1 MRFEVFKNGKKMD
14 KFLVCGA
21 YMFGTDGT
29 SMRRTKITFSEGCV
43 TCEKPNADTAGLALL
58 WPIEGFGRILLPTT
72 CLPERER
79 PYCLNLE
86 IARARLM
93 QTISCREDW
102 SLFDGADELE
112 EVSSQAQTLFVQAI
126 QLSREPEKASLLADR
141 SLRKAMVFS
150 EKLSLRQAET
160 LFRNRRRNKG
170 FGRGWIGCRADL
182 ALIEDS
188 AYTDKLA
195 QMATLVQIPVRWADV
210 EPEKGALDFSTL
222 DRAIEVLGHKHVH
235 VALGPLLRFT
245 KEDLPPW
252 LVEQDPTFEKIR
264 DAAYHFVTE
273 MAMRYRRKVHRWLVL
288 GGINAHN
295 CLGFNVEQIL
305 EVTRAANMA
314 VKAVNSRAF
323 KVIEVSDL
331 WGEYYASIPNTI
343 APVGYMDMV
352 LQSGIPFDGF
362 AFCMRFGKN
371 QLGMHVRDMMQI
383 SNLLDYFSV
392 MGKPLLITGVEVPS
406 AEGEGPFDGRV
417 AGVWHRKWDHVRQAL
432 WLEQFYG
439 ITLGRT
445 SVESVIY
452 GRLADASDAAIT
464 HSGLLD
470 KNLAPK
476 ESYRILSRLRETVQ
490 GTRGGKAT
498 PGDG

>member
-1 MRFEVFKNGKKMD
+1 VQFEVFKSGKKVE

-29 SMRRTKITFSEGCV
+29 SMRRTKISFADGSV

-102 SLFDGADELE
+102 SLFDGSDELD
-112 EVSSQAQTLFVQAI
+112 EVSRQAQSLFVQAI
-126 QLSREPEKASLLADR
+126 QQSRNPEQASLLADR

-160 LFRNRRRNKG
+160 LFRNRRRSKG
-170 FGRGWIGCRADL
+170 FGRGWLGCRLDL
-182 ALIEDS
+182 NRVNDGDYIE
-188 AYTDKLA
+188 KLA
-195 QMATLVQIPVRWADV
+195 KVATLVQIPVSWADL
-210 EPEKGALDFSTL
+210 EREKGSFDFSTI
-222 DRAIEVLGHKHVH
+222 DRAVEVLGHRHIH

-245 KEDLPPW
+245 PQDLPTW
-252 LVEQDPTFEKIR
+252 VAAGEPTFEKVR

-288 GGINAHN
+288 GGLNANN
-295 CLGFNVEQIL
+295 CLGFNVEQVL

-323 KVIEVSDL
+323 KVIEISDL
-331 WGEYYASIPNTI
+331 WGEYYASVPNTI

-362 AFCMRFGKN
+362 AFNMRFGKN

-383 SNLLDYFSV
+383 SNLLDYFSI
-392 MGKPLLITGVEVPS
+392 MGKPLLITGVEIPS
-406 AEGEGPFDGRV
+406 ADGEGPFDGRV
-417 AGVWHRKWDHVRQAL
+417 AGVWHRKWDQVRQAL

-439 ITLGRT
+439 ISLGRG

-452 GRLADASDAAIT
+452 GGLADSSEAAIT

-470 KNLAPK
+470 QSLEPK
-476 ESYRILSRLRETVQ
+476 ESYRILTRLRETVQ
-490 GTRGGKAT
+490 GAKGGKAAA
-498 PGDG
+498 GEG

>member
-1 MRFEVFKNGKKMD
+1 VRFEVFKNGKKVD

-29 SMRRTKITFSEGCV
+29 SMRRTKINFSEGSV
-43 TCEKPNADTAGLALL
+43 TCEKPNADTAGLSLL
-58 WPIEGFGRILLPTT
+58 WPVEGFGRILLSTT

-102 SLFDGADELE
+102 SLFDGSDDLD
-112 EVSSQAQTLFVQAI
+112 EVSRQAQTLFVQAI
-126 QLSREPEKASLLADR
+126 QQSRNPEQASQLADR

-160 LFRNRRRNKG
+160 LFRNRRRTKG
-170 FGRGWIGCRADL
+170 FGRGWIGCRVDL
-182 ALIEDS
+182 KRIDDS
-188 AYTDKLA
+188 VYMDRLA
-195 QMATLVQIPVRWADV
+195 QMATLVQVPICWGELER
-210 EPEKGALDFSTL
+210 EKGAFDFSIV
-222 DRAIEVLGHKHVH
+222 DRAIEALGQRHVN

-245 KEDLPPW
+245 KEDLPAW
-252 LVEQDPTFEKIR
+252 VVDHDPTFETIR

-273 MAMRYRRKVHRWLVL
+273 MALRYRRKVHRWIVL
-288 GGINAHN
+288 GGLNAHN

-323 KVIEVSDL
+323 KVIEVTDL

-406 AEGEGPFDGRV
+406 AEGEGPYDGRV
-417 AGVWHRKWDHVRQAL
+417 AGVWHRKWDQVRQAL

-445 SVESVIY
+445 LVESVIY

-470 KNLAPK
+470 EKLAPK
-476 ESYRILSRLRETVQ
+476 ESYRILCRLRETIQ
-490 GTRGGKAT
+490 GAKGGKAVT
-498 PGDG
+498 EEN